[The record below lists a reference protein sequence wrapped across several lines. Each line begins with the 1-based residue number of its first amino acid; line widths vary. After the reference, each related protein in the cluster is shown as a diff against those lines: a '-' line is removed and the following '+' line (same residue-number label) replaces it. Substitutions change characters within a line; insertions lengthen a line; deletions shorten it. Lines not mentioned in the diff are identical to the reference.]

1 MLQSA
6 KSRRLLS
13 AAFVVLIAS
22 FAIGCSSN
30 DEPNSPP
37 SGGGGGLELNSPNL
51 GPAGV
56 YAHTM
61 PATLTTYN
69 YHCKIHSSMTA
80 SVIVATGGAATASV
94 SITDNA
100 FNPTSVTVG
109 PGAVVTWTNNG
120 GNTHTVTSN

>member
-13 AAFVVLIAS
+13 AAVFVLVALLS
-22 FAIGCSSN
+22 VGCGDD
-30 DEPNSPP
+30 DEPNRPP
-37 SGGGGGLELNSPNL
+37 SGGGTLELNSQNL
-51 GPAGV
+51 VNGGV

-69 YHCKIHSSMTA
+69 YHCKFHGAMTG
-80 SVIVATGGAATASV
+80 SVIVATGGAASASV

-100 FNPTSVTVG
+100 FNPTTVTVG
-109 PGAVVTWTNNG
+109 PGGVVTWTNNG
-120 GNTHTVTSN
+120 SSTHTVTSN